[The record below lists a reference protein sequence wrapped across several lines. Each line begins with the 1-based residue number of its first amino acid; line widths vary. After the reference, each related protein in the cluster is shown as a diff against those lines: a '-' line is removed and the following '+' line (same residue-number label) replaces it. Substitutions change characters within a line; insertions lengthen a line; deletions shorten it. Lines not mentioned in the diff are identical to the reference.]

1 MKQKK
6 MLSLLLAAATLVSGL
21 SLTAFAQEENLFV
34 LEDPY
39 MIEYSIGERGLNFSS
54 EQAIQQVEKAFA
66 GLDPTPIG
74 QDTVVEQ
81 DARYLEIW
89 QDSMPDRFI
98 FQDDKLLTY
107 PNDYKPPQALLDL
120 EADLQAQM
128 RELDPYGCFTWSEDY
143 TCICLLDNTS
153 RYAVFNEETENKIL
167 MLERLQSLEPSKIN
181 ASQKATLG
189 KERTGASELRVN
201 VTPTNVL
208 AENVTYSYQFYD
220 KGVGVT
226 AYTGDG
232 AGVTQYF
239 SCDPT
244 AIGSLT
250 AQMQKFYD
258 SQQKSATWLAIINPA
273 RVESLHVGRKGK
285 EPGEPYGEAF
295 PLTNWNSAAIIDLLR
310 TLPVEG
316 AAETNRLWTRPDVEY
331 RLGFTNALTYRVQV
345 QGNQLRV
352 WASDMPQVLQ
362 FTVPQ
367 KEVDELLTETDNRIT
382 YEKENIEKPNPET
395 AKPVIYLYPEQET
408 KVNVQLTF
416 NGTLTSTYP
425 TLPPE
430 GWTVTAQPD
439 GTLTDEEGRSYRY
452 LFWEGVA
459 DVDWKQDSGF
469 LVKAEDAREFLEQ
482 SLTQLGLNELEQNDF
497 ITYWLPKLEKNGE
510 SFVTFAAEQYTDNAI
525 LTVTPQPDSVL
536 RVQML
541 ISKVDDSNRA
551 AFQKLPEQ
559 ELPRFEREGFVLVE
573 WGGTDLGTRQ
583 NSLKD

>member
-21 SLTAFAQEENLFV
+21 SLTAFAQEENPFV

-39 MIEYSIGERGLNFSS
+39 MIEYSVGERGLNFSS

-107 PNDYKPPQALLDL
+107 PNDYKTPQALLDL

-181 ASQKATLG
+181 ASQNATLG

-439 GTLTDEEGRSYRY
+439 GTITDEEGRSYRY

-573 WGGTDLGTRQ
+573 WGGTDLGTG
-583 NSLKD
+583 KTA

>member
-21 SLTAFAQEENLFV
+21 SLTAFAQEENPFV

-39 MIEYSIGERGLNFSS
+39 MIEYSVGERGLNFSS
-54 EQAIQQVEKAFA
+54 EQAIQQVKEAFA

-107 PNDYKPPQALLDL
+107 PNDYKTPQALLDL

-181 ASQKATLG
+181 ASQNATLG

-408 KVNVQLTF
+408 KVNVQLSF

-510 SFVTFAAEQYTDNAI
+510 SFVTFAAEQYADNAV

-573 WGGTDLGTRQ
+573 WGGTDLGTG
-583 NSLKD
+583 KTA

>member
-107 PNDYKPPQALLDL
+107 PNDYKIPQALLDL

-128 RELDPYGCFTWSEDY
+128 KELDPYGYFTWSEDY

-220 KGVGVT
+220 KGVAVT

-239 SCDPT
+239 ACDPT

-362 FTVPQ
+362 FIVPQ

-408 KVNVQLTF
+408 KVNVQLSF

-425 TLPPE
+425 TLPSE

-510 SFVTFAAEQYTDNAI
+510 SFVTFAAEQYTDNAV

-573 WGGTDLGTRQ
+573 WGGTDLGTG
-583 NSLKD
+583 KTA

>member
-21 SLTAFAQEENLFV
+21 SLTAFAQEENPFV

-39 MIEYSIGERGLNFSS
+39 MIEYSVGERGLNFSS

-107 PNDYKPPQALLDL
+107 PNDYKTPQALLDL

-408 KVNVQLTF
+408 KVNVQLSF

-510 SFVTFAAEQYTDNAI
+510 SFVTFAAEQYTDNAV

-573 WGGTDLGTRQ
+573 WGGTDLGTG
-583 NSLKD
+583 KTA

>member
-21 SLTAFAQEENLFV
+21 SLTAFAQEENPFV

-39 MIEYSIGERGLNFSS
+39 MIEYSVGERGLNFSS

-107 PNDYKPPQALLDL
+107 PNDYKTPQALLDL

-408 KVNVQLTF
+408 KVNVQLSF

-425 TLPPE
+425 TLPSE

-469 LVKAEDAREFLEQ
+469 LVKAEDAHEFLEE

-510 SFVTFAAEQYTDNAI
+510 SFVTFAAKQYTDNAV

-573 WGGTDLGTRQ
+573 WGGTDLGTG
-583 NSLKD
+583 KTA

>member
-6 MLSLLLAAATLVSGL
+6 MLSLLLAVATLMSGL
-21 SLTAFAQEENLFV
+21 SLTAFAQEENPFV

-39 MIEYSIGERGLNFSS
+39 MIEYSVGERGLNFSS
-54 EQAIQQVEKAFA
+54 EQAIQQVKEAFA

-107 PNDYKPPQALLDL
+107 PNDYKTPQALLDL

-201 VTPTNVL
+201 VATAASLP
-208 AENVTYSYQFYD
+208 ENVTYSYQFYD

-232 AGVTQYF
+232 AGVTRYF
-239 SCDPT
+239 ACDPT

-510 SFVTFAAEQYTDNAI
+510 SFVTFAAEQYTDNAV

-573 WGGTDLGTRQ
+573 WGGTDLGTG
-583 NSLKD
+583 KTA

>member
-6 MLSLLLAAATLVSGL
+6 MLSLLLAAVTLMSGL
-21 SLTAFAQEENLFV
+21 SLTAFAQEENPFV

-54 EQAIQQVEKAFA
+54 EQAIQQVKEAFA

-107 PNDYKPPQALLDL
+107 PNDYKTPQALLDL

-167 MLERLQSLEPSKIN
+167 MLERLQSLEPSKIK

-430 GWTVTAQPD
+430 GWSVTAQPD

-459 DVDWKQDSGF
+459 NVDWKQDIGF
-469 LVKAEDAREFLEQ
+469 LVKAEDAREFLEE

-510 SFVTFAAEQYTDNAI
+510 SFVTFAAEQYTDNAV

-573 WGGTDLGTRQ
+573 WGGTDLGTG
-583 NSLKD
+583 KTA

>member
-6 MLSLLLAAATLVSGL
+6 MLSLLLAVATLMSGL
-21 SLTAFAQEENLFV
+21 SLTAFAQEENPFV

-107 PNDYKPPQALLDL
+107 PNDYKTPQALLDL

-128 RELDPYGCFTWSEDY
+128 KELDPYGYFTWSEDY

-181 ASQKATLG
+181 ASQNATLG

-367 KEVDELLTETDNRIT
+367 KEVDELLIETDNRIT

-408 KVNVQLTF
+408 KVNVQLSF

-425 TLPPE
+425 TLPSE

-510 SFVTFAAEQYTDNAI
+510 SFVTFAAEQYTDNAV

-573 WGGTDLGTRQ
+573 WGGTDLGTG
-583 NSLKD
+583 KTA

>member
-107 PNDYKPPQALLDL
+107 PNDYKTPQALLDL

-128 RELDPYGCFTWSEDY
+128 KELDPYGCFTWSEDY

-181 ASQKATLG
+181 ASQNATLG

-573 WGGTDLGTRQ
+573 WGGTDLGTG
-583 NSLKD
+583 KTA

>member
-6 MLSLLLAAATLVSGL
+6 MLSLLLAAALVSGL
-21 SLTAFAQEENLFV
+21 SLTAFAQEENPFV

-39 MIEYSIGERGLNFSS
+39 MIEYSVGERGLNFSS
-54 EQAIQQVEKAFA
+54 EQAIQQVKEAFA

-107 PNDYKPPQALLDL
+107 PNDYKTPQALLDL

-510 SFVTFAAEQYTDNAI
+510 SFVTFAAEQYTDNAV

-573 WGGTDLGTRQ
+573 WGGTDLGTG
-583 NSLKD
+583 KTA

>member
-21 SLTAFAQEENLFV
+21 SLTAFAQEENPFV

-39 MIEYSIGERGLNFSS
+39 MIEYSVGERGLNFSS
-54 EQAIQQVEKAFA
+54 EQAIQQVKEAFA

-107 PNDYKPPQALLDL
+107 PNDYKTPQALLDL

-128 RELDPYGCFTWSEDY
+128 KELDPYGCFTWSEDY

-181 ASQKATLG
+181 ASQNATLG

-551 AFQKLPEQ
+551 AFQKLLEQ

-573 WGGTDLGTRQ
+573 WGGTDLGTG
-583 NSLKD
+583 KTA

>member
-6 MLSLLLAAATLVSGL
+6 MLSLLLAVATLMSGL
-21 SLTAFAQEENLFV
+21 SLTAFAQEENPFV

-39 MIEYSIGERGLNFSS
+39 MIEYSVGERGLNFSS
-54 EQAIQQVEKAFA
+54 EQAIQQVKEAFS

-107 PNDYKPPQALLDL
+107 PNDYKTPQALLDL

-128 RELDPYGCFTWSEDY
+128 KELDPYGCFTWSEDY

-181 ASQKATLG
+181 ASQNATLG

-510 SFVTFAAEQYTDNAI
+510 SFVTFAAEQYTDNAV

-573 WGGTDLGTRQ
+573 WGGTDLGSGKTA
-583 NSLKD
+583 

>member
-107 PNDYKPPQALLDL
+107 PNDYKIPQALLDL

-128 RELDPYGCFTWSEDY
+128 KELDPYGYFTWSEDY

-408 KVNVQLTF
+408 KVNVQLSF

-425 TLPPE
+425 TLPSE

-459 DVDWKQDSGF
+459 NVDWKQDSGF
-469 LVKAEDAREFLEQ
+469 LVKAEDAREFLEE

-510 SFVTFAAEQYTDNAI
+510 SFVTFAAEQYTDNAV

-573 WGGTDLGTRQ
+573 WGSTDLGTG
-583 NSLKD
+583 KTA

>member
-6 MLSLLLAAATLVSGL
+6 MLSLLLAAVTLMSGL
-21 SLTAFAQEENLFV
+21 SLTAFAQEENPFV

-39 MIEYSIGERGLNFSS
+39 MIEYSVGERGLNFSS

-107 PNDYKPPQALLDL
+107 PNDYKIPQALLDL

-331 RLGFTNALTYRVQV
+331 RLGFTNALTYCVQV

-352 WASDMPQVLQ
+352 WASDMSQVLQ

-510 SFVTFAAEQYTDNAI
+510 RFVTFAAEQYTDNAV

-551 AFQKLPEQ
+551 AFQKLLEQ

-573 WGGTDLGTRQ
+573 WGGTDLGTG
-583 NSLKD
+583 KTA

>member
-6 MLSLLLAAATLVSGL
+6 MLSLLLAVATLMSGL
-21 SLTAFAQEENLFV
+21 SLTAFAQEENPFV

-39 MIEYSIGERGLNFSS
+39 MIEYSVGERGLNFSS
-54 EQAIQQVEKAFA
+54 EQAIQRVEKAFA

-107 PNDYKPPQALLDL
+107 PNDYKTPQALLDL

-128 RELDPYGCFTWSEDY
+128 KELDPYGYFTWSEDY

-510 SFVTFAAEQYTDNAI
+510 SFVTFAAKQYTDNAV

-573 WGGTDLGTRQ
+573 WGGTDLGTG
-583 NSLKD
+583 KTA

>member
-6 MLSLLLAAATLVSGL
+6 MLSLLLAAATLMSGL
-21 SLTAFAQEENLFV
+21 SLTAFAQEENPFV

-54 EQAIQQVEKAFA
+54 EQAIQQVKEAFS

-107 PNDYKPPQALLDL
+107 PNDYKTPQALLDL

-181 ASQKATLG
+181 ASQNATLG

-510 SFVTFAAEQYTDNAI
+510 SFVTFAAEQYTDNAV

-573 WGGTDLGTRQ
+573 WGGTDLGTG
-583 NSLKD
+583 KTA

>member
-6 MLSLLLAAATLVSGL
+6 MLSLLLAVATLMSGL
-21 SLTAFAQEENLFV
+21 SLTAFAQEENPFV

-39 MIEYSIGERGLNFSS
+39 MIEYSVGERGLNFSS
-54 EQAIQQVEKAFA
+54 EQAIQQVKEAFA

-107 PNDYKPPQALLDL
+107 PNDYKTPQALLDL

-181 ASQKATLG
+181 ASQNATLG

-316 AAETNRLWTRPDVEY
+316 AAETNRLWTRPNVEY

-573 WGGTDLGTRQ
+573 WGGTDLGTG
-583 NSLKD
+583 KTA

>member
-6 MLSLLLAAATLVSGL
+6 MLSLLLAVATLMSGL
-21 SLTAFAQEENLFV
+21 SLTAFAQEENPFV

-39 MIEYSIGERGLNFSS
+39 MIEYSVGERGLNFSS
-54 EQAIQQVEKAFA
+54 EQAIQQVKEAFA

-107 PNDYKPPQALLDL
+107 PNDYKIPQALLDL

-128 RELDPYGCFTWSEDY
+128 KELDPYGCFTWSEDY

-201 VTPTNVL
+201 VATAASLP
-208 AENVTYSYQFYD
+208 ENVTYSYQFYD

-239 SCDPT
+239 TCDPT

-273 RVESLHVGRKGK
+273 RVESLSVTRK
-285 EPGEPYGEAF
+285 ADTAANS
-295 PLTNWNSAAIIDLLR
+295 LTDWNLYSIVDLLR

-316 AAETNRLWTRPDVEY
+316 TAETNRLWTRPDVEY

-362 FTVPQ
+362 FTAPQ

-425 TLPPE
+425 TLPSE

-459 DVDWKQDSGF
+459 NVDWKQDSGF
-469 LVKAEDAREFLEQ
+469 LVKAEDAREFLEE

-510 SFVTFAAEQYTDNAI
+510 SFVTFAAEQYTDNAV

-573 WGGTDLGTRQ
+573 WGGTDLGTG
-583 NSLKD
+583 KTA

>member
-21 SLTAFAQEENLFV
+21 SLTAFAQEENPFV

-107 PNDYKPPQALLDL
+107 PNDYKIPQALLDL

-128 RELDPYGCFTWSEDY
+128 KELDPYGYFTWSEDY

-181 ASQKATLG
+181 ASQNATLG

-416 NGTLTSTYP
+416 NGTLISTYP

-573 WGGTDLGTRQ
+573 WGGTDLGTG
-583 NSLKD
+583 KTA

>member
-6 MLSLLLAAATLVSGL
+6 MLSLLLAVATLMSGL
-21 SLTAFAQEENLFV
+21 SLTAFAQEENPFV

-39 MIEYSIGERGLNFSS
+39 MIEYSVGERGLNFSS
-54 EQAIQQVEKAFA
+54 EQAIQQVKEAFA

-107 PNDYKPPQALLDL
+107 PNDYKTPQALLDL

-128 RELDPYGCFTWSEDY
+128 KELDPYGCFTWSEDY

-181 ASQKATLG
+181 ASQNATLG

-408 KVNVQLTF
+408 KVNVQLSF

-425 TLPPE
+425 TLPSE

-469 LVKAEDAREFLEQ
+469 LVKAEDAHEFLEE

-510 SFVTFAAEQYTDNAI
+510 SFVTFAAKQYTDNAV

-551 AFQKLPEQ
+551 AFQKLLEQ

-573 WGGTDLGTRQ
+573 WGGTDLGTG
-583 NSLKD
+583 KTA

>member
-21 SLTAFAQEENLFV
+21 SLTAFAQEENPFV

-39 MIEYSIGERGLNFSS
+39 MIEYSVGERGLNFSS
-54 EQAIQQVEKAFA
+54 EQAIQQVKEAFA

-107 PNDYKPPQALLDL
+107 PNDYKTPQALLDL

-181 ASQKATLG
+181 ASQNATLG

-459 DVDWKQDSGF
+459 NDDWKQDSGF

-573 WGGTDLGTRQ
+573 WGGTDLGTG
-583 NSLKD
+583 KTA

>member
-21 SLTAFAQEENLFV
+21 SLTAFAQEENPFV

-39 MIEYSIGERGLNFSS
+39 MIEYSVGERGLNFSS
-54 EQAIQQVEKAFA
+54 EQAIQQVKEAFS

-107 PNDYKPPQALLDL
+107 PNDYKTPQALLDL

-181 ASQKATLG
+181 ASQNATLG

-510 SFVTFAAEQYTDNAI
+510 SFVTFAAEQYTDNAV

-573 WGGTDLGTRQ
+573 WGGTDLGTG
-583 NSLKD
+583 KTA

>member
-1 MKQKK
+1 
-6 MLSLLLAAATLVSGL
+6 
-21 SLTAFAQEENLFV
+21 
-34 LEDPY
+34 
-39 MIEYSIGERGLNFSS
+39 
-54 EQAIQQVEKAFA
+54 
-66 GLDPTPIG
+66 
-74 QDTVVEQ
+74 
-81 DARYLEIW
+81 
-89 QDSMPDRFI
+89 MPDRFI

-107 PNDYKPPQALLDL
+107 PNDYKTPQALLDL

-220 KGVGVT
+220 KGVAVT

-510 SFVTFAAEQYTDNAI
+510 SFVTFAAEQYTDNAV
-525 LTVTPQPDSVL
+525 LTVTPKPDSVL

-573 WGGTDLGTRQ
+573 WGGTDLGTG
-583 NSLKD
+583 KTA

>member
-21 SLTAFAQEENLFV
+21 SLTAFAQEENPFV

-39 MIEYSIGERGLNFSS
+39 MIEYSVGERGLNFSS
-54 EQAIQQVEKAFA
+54 EQAIQQVKEAFA

-107 PNDYKPPQALLDL
+107 PNDYKTPQALLDL

-181 ASQKATLG
+181 ASQNATLG

-395 AKPVIYLYPEQET
+395 AKPVIYFYPEQET

-430 GWTVTAQPD
+430 GWSVTAQPD

-459 DVDWKQDSGF
+459 NVDWKQDIGF
-469 LVKAEDAREFLEQ
+469 LVKAEDAREFLEE

-510 SFVTFAAEQYTDNAI
+510 SFVTFAAGQYTDNAV

-541 ISKVDDSNRA
+541 ISKVDDSNCA

-573 WGGTDLGTRQ
+573 WGGTDLGTG
-583 NSLKD
+583 KTA

>member
-6 MLSLLLAAATLVSGL
+6 MLSLLLAAATLMSGL

-39 MIEYSIGERGLNFSS
+39 MIEYSVGERGLNFSS
-54 EQAIQQVEKAFA
+54 EQAIQQVKEAFA

-107 PNDYKPPQALLDL
+107 PNDYKTPQALLDL

-181 ASQKATLG
+181 ASQNATLG

-220 KGVGVT
+220 KGVAVT

-239 SCDPT
+239 TCDPT

-573 WGGTDLGTRQ
+573 WGGTDLGTG
-583 NSLKD
+583 KTA

>member
-6 MLSLLLAAATLVSGL
+6 MLSLLLAVATLMSGL
-21 SLTAFAQEENLFV
+21 SLTAFAQEENPFV

-39 MIEYSIGERGLNFSS
+39 MIEYSVGERGLNFSS

-107 PNDYKPPQALLDL
+107 PNDYKTPQALLDL

-128 RELDPYGCFTWSEDY
+128 KELDPYGCFTWSEDY

-201 VTPTNVL
+201 VATAASLP
-208 AENVTYSYQFYD
+208 ENVTYSYQFYD

-425 TLPPE
+425 TLPSE

-469 LVKAEDAREFLEQ
+469 LVKAEDAREFLEE

-510 SFVTFAAEQYTDNAI
+510 SFVTFAAEQYTDNAV

-573 WGGTDLGTRQ
+573 WGGTDLDTGKTA
-583 NSLKD
+583 

>member
-6 MLSLLLAAATLVSGL
+6 MLSLLLAVATLMSGL
-21 SLTAFAQEENLFV
+21 SLTAFAQEENPFV

-39 MIEYSIGERGLNFSS
+39 MIEYSVGERGLNFSS
-54 EQAIQQVEKAFA
+54 EQAIQQVKEAFA

-107 PNDYKPPQALLDL
+107 PNDYKTPQALLDL

-128 RELDPYGCFTWSEDY
+128 KELDPYGCFTWSEDY

-189 KERTGASELRVN
+189 KERTGVSELRVN
-201 VTPTNVL
+201 VTSTNVQ
-208 AENVTYSYQFYD
+208 AENVTYSYQFHD

-239 SCDPT
+239 TCDPT

-331 RLGFTNALTYRVQV
+331 RLGFTNALTYCVQV

-352 WASDMPQVLQ
+352 WASDMSQVLQ

-367 KEVDELLTETDNRIT
+367 KEVEELLTETDNRIT

-459 DVDWKQDSGF
+459 NVDWKQDSGF
-469 LVKAEDAREFLEQ
+469 LVKAEDAREFLEE

-510 SFVTFAAEQYTDNAI
+510 SFVTFAAEQYTDNAV

-573 WGGTDLGTRQ
+573 WGGTDLGTG
-583 NSLKD
+583 KTA

>member
-6 MLSLLLAAATLVSGL
+6 MLSLLLAVATLMSGL
-21 SLTAFAQEENLFV
+21 SLTAFAQEENPFV

-39 MIEYSIGERGLNFSS
+39 MIEYSVGERGLNFSS
-54 EQAIQQVEKAFA
+54 EQAIQQVKEAFA

-107 PNDYKPPQALLDL
+107 PNDYKTPQALLDL

-128 RELDPYGCFTWSEDY
+128 KELDPYGCFTWSEDY

-201 VTPTNVL
+201 VATAASLP
-208 AENVTYSYQFYD
+208 ENVTYSYQFYD

-510 SFVTFAAEQYTDNAI
+510 SFVTFAAEQYTDNAV

-573 WGGTDLGTRQ
+573 WGGTDLGTG
-583 NSLKD
+583 KTA

>member
-21 SLTAFAQEENLFV
+21 SLTAFAQEENPFV

-39 MIEYSIGERGLNFSS
+39 MIEYSVGERGLNFSS
-54 EQAIQQVEKAFA
+54 EQAIQQVKEAFA

-107 PNDYKPPQALLDL
+107 PNDYKTPQALLDL

-181 ASQKATLG
+181 ASQNATLG

-408 KVNVQLTF
+408 KVNVQLSF

-425 TLPPE
+425 TLPSE

-469 LVKAEDAREFLEQ
+469 LVKAEDAREFLEEN
-482 SLTQLGLNELEQNDF
+482 LTQLGLNELEQNDF

-510 SFVTFAAEQYTDNAI
+510 SFVTFAAEQYTDNAV

-573 WGGTDLGTRQ
+573 WGGTDLGTG
-583 NSLKD
+583 KTA

>member
-21 SLTAFAQEENLFV
+21 SLTAFAQEENPFV

-39 MIEYSIGERGLNFSS
+39 MIEYSVGERGLNFSS
-54 EQAIQQVEKAFA
+54 EQAIQQVKEAFA

-107 PNDYKPPQALLDL
+107 PNDYKTPQALLDL

-181 ASQKATLG
+181 ASQNATLG

-362 FTVPQ
+362 FTAPQ

-408 KVNVQLTF
+408 KVNVQLSF

-425 TLPPE
+425 TLPSE

-459 DVDWKQDSGF
+459 NVDWKQDSGF
-469 LVKAEDAREFLEQ
+469 LVKAEDAREFLEE

-573 WGGTDLGTRQ
+573 WGGTDLGTG
-583 NSLKD
+583 KTA

>member
-21 SLTAFAQEENLFV
+21 SLTAFAQEENPFV

-39 MIEYSIGERGLNFSS
+39 MIEYSVGERGLNFSS
-54 EQAIQQVEKAFA
+54 EQAIQQVKEAFA

-107 PNDYKPPQALLDL
+107 PNDYKTPQALLDL

-128 RELDPYGCFTWSEDY
+128 KELDPYGCFTWSEDY

-181 ASQKATLG
+181 ASQNATLG

-430 GWTVTAQPD
+430 GWSVTAQPD

-510 SFVTFAAEQYTDNAI
+510 SFVTFAAEQYTDNAV

-573 WGGTDLGTRQ
+573 WGGTDLGTG
-583 NSLKD
+583 KTA

>member
-6 MLSLLLAAATLVSGL
+6 MVSLLLAVATLMSGL
-21 SLTAFAQEENLFV
+21 SLTAFAQEENPFV

-39 MIEYSIGERGLNFSS
+39 MIEYSVGERGLNFSS
-54 EQAIQQVEKAFA
+54 EQAIQQVKEAFA

-107 PNDYKPPQALLDL
+107 PNDYKTPQALLDL

-181 ASQKATLG
+181 ASQNATLG

-416 NGTLTSTYP
+416 NGTLISTYP

-510 SFVTFAAEQYTDNAI
+510 SFVTFAAEQYTDNAV
-525 LTVTPQPDSVL
+525 LTVTPKPDSVL

-573 WGGTDLGTRQ
+573 WGGTDLGTG
-583 NSLKD
+583 KTA

>member
-21 SLTAFAQEENLFV
+21 SLTAFAQEENPFV

-39 MIEYSIGERGLNFSS
+39 MIEYSVGERGLNFSS
-54 EQAIQQVEKAFA
+54 EQAIQQVKEAFA

-107 PNDYKPPQALLDL
+107 PNDYKTPQALLDL

-128 RELDPYGCFTWSEDY
+128 KELDPYGCFTWSEDY

-181 ASQKATLG
+181 ASQNATLG

-331 RLGFTNALTYRVQV
+331 RLGFTNALTYCVQV

-510 SFVTFAAEQYTDNAI
+510 SFVTFAAEQYTDNAV

-573 WGGTDLGTRQ
+573 WGGTDLGTG
-583 NSLKD
+583 KTA

>member
-6 MLSLLLAAATLVSGL
+6 MLSLLLAVATLMSGL
-21 SLTAFAQEENLFV
+21 SLTAFAQEENPFV

-39 MIEYSIGERGLNFSS
+39 MIEYSVGERGLNFSS

-107 PNDYKPPQALLDL
+107 PHDYKIPQALLDL

-128 RELDPYGCFTWSEDY
+128 KELDPYGYFTWSEDY

-181 ASQKATLG
+181 ASQNATLG

-573 WGGTDLGTRQ
+573 WGGTDLGTG
-583 NSLKD
+583 KTA

>member
-6 MLSLLLAAATLVSGL
+6 MLSLLLAVATLMSGL

-39 MIEYSIGERGLNFSS
+39 MIEYSVGERGLNFSS
-54 EQAIQQVEKAFA
+54 EQAIQQVKEAFA

-107 PNDYKPPQALLDL
+107 PNDYKTPQALLDL
-120 EADLQAQM
+120 EADLQAQVK
-128 RELDPYGCFTWSEDY
+128 ELDPYGCFTWSEDY

-239 SCDPT
+239 FCDPT

-345 QGNQLRV
+345 QDNQLRV

-459 DVDWKQDSGF
+459 NVDWKQDSGF
-469 LVKAEDAREFLEQ
+469 LVKAEDAREFLEE

-510 SFVTFAAEQYTDNAI
+510 SFVTFAAEQYTDNAV

-573 WGGTDLGTRQ
+573 WGSTDLGTG
-583 NSLKD
+583 KTA

>member
-6 MLSLLLAAATLVSGL
+6 MLSLLLAAVTLVSGL
-21 SLTAFAQEENLFV
+21 SLTAFAQEENPFV

-39 MIEYSIGERGLNFSS
+39 MIEYSVGERGLNFSS

-107 PNDYKPPQALLDL
+107 PNDYKTPQALLDL

-128 RELDPYGCFTWSEDY
+128 KELDPYGCFTWSEDY

-181 ASQKATLG
+181 ASQNATLG

-510 SFVTFAAEQYTDNAI
+510 SFVTFAAEQYTDNAV

-573 WGGTDLGTRQ
+573 WGGTDLGTG
-583 NSLKD
+583 KTA

>member
-6 MLSLLLAAATLVSGL
+6 MLSLLLAVATLMSGL
-21 SLTAFAQEENLFV
+21 SLTAFAQEENPFV

-39 MIEYSIGERGLNFSS
+39 MIEYSVGERGLNFSS

-107 PNDYKPPQALLDL
+107 PNDYKTPQALLDL

-408 KVNVQLTF
+408 KVNVQLSF

-551 AFQKLPEQ
+551 AFQKLLEQ

-573 WGGTDLGTRQ
+573 WGGTDLGTG
-583 NSLKD
+583 KTA

>member
-6 MLSLLLAAATLVSGL
+6 MLSLLLAVATLMSGL
-21 SLTAFAQEENLFV
+21 SLTAFAQEENPFV

-39 MIEYSIGERGLNFSS
+39 MIEYSVGERGLNFSS

-107 PNDYKPPQALLDL
+107 PNDYKTPQALLDL

-181 ASQKATLG
+181 ASQNATLG

-573 WGGTDLGTRQ
+573 WGGTDLGTG
-583 NSLKD
+583 KTA

>member
-6 MLSLLLAAATLVSGL
+6 MLSLLLAVATLMSGL
-21 SLTAFAQEENLFV
+21 SLTAFAQEENPFV

-39 MIEYSIGERGLNFSS
+39 MIEYSVGERGLNFSS
-54 EQAIQQVEKAFA
+54 EQAIQQVKEAFA

-107 PNDYKPPQALLDL
+107 PNDYKTPQALLDL

-181 ASQKATLG
+181 ASQNATLG

-510 SFVTFAAEQYTDNAI
+510 SFVTFAAEQYTDNAV

-573 WGGTDLGTRQ
+573 WGGTDLDTGKTA
-583 NSLKD
+583 

>member
-21 SLTAFAQEENLFV
+21 SLTAFAQEENPFV

-39 MIEYSIGERGLNFSS
+39 MIEYSVGERGLNFSS
-54 EQAIQQVEKAFA
+54 EQAIQQVKEAFA

-107 PNDYKPPQALLDL
+107 PNDYKTPQALLDL

-128 RELDPYGCFTWSEDY
+128 KELDPYGCFTWSEDY

-181 ASQKATLG
+181 ASQNATLG

-331 RLGFTNALTYRVQV
+331 RLGFTNALTYCVQV

-573 WGGTDLGTRQ
+573 WGGTDLGTG
-583 NSLKD
+583 KTA